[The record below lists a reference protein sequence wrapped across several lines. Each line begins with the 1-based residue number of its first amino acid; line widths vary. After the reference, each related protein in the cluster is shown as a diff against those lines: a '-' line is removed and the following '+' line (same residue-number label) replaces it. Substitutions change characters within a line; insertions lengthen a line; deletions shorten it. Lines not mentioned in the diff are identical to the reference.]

1 MKPSI
6 NWRKASRLLRA
17 AVPSAAP
24 AKRGRWIGGLSLA
37 AAGAAV
43 ALLVGLTSV
52 IDWVGRTID
61 PPNQPVVDAQ
71 LLNVAL
77 SREREPLGNYLR
89 DTRQPLDELSEREQR
104 EQGLVFNVRVSIV
117 GAVGKQFPLA
127 WTMLDAK
134 TGRPLSDD
142 RLYRQIAV
150 DFIPKGVTHNRTWQV
165 WVPYPSR
172 AGDYK
177 LETTLMDENEQLVD
191 QKTTEPFH
199 VRSIPALE

>member
-1 MKPSI
+1 MS
-6 NWRKASRLLRA
+6 RKQAEKRKRKRA

-43 ALLVGLTSV
+43 ALLVGLASV

-150 DFIPKGVTHNRTWQV
+150 DFIPKGVTHNRTWQ
-165 WVPYPSR
+165 
-172 AGDYK
+172 
-177 LETTLMDENEQLVD
+177 
-191 QKTTEPFH
+191 
-199 VRSIPALE
+199 